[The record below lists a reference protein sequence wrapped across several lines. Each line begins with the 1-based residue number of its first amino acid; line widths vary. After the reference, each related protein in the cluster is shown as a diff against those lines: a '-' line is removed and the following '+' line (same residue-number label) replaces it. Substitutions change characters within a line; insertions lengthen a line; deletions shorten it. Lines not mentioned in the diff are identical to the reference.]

1 MNKQHISETMFI
13 NALLAV
19 SGGFMDAYSYICRG
33 EVFANAQTGNIL
45 LFGVNLAEKNW
56 NTAFM
61 YFMPIAGFCI
71 GIIMAE
77 LIRQRHSNGSK
88 FLHWKQIVLLYEI
101 FYLIP
106 VCFLPQEYNLLAN
119 SITSLVCGIQVQSFR
134 KLNGNSV
141 ATTMCIGNLRSA
153 TENLC
158 TYIHLH
164 DKVYLK
170 KAALYYTVI
179 LYFVIGAVIGNF
191 MISHFKEQAILFSIF
206 VLLFTFAAMFFN
218 FSDNKGQS
226 RNKLV

>member
-1 MNKQHISETMFI
+1 MNKQHISETMPI

-45 LFGVNLAEKNW
+45 LLGVNLAEKNW

-77 LIRQRHSNGSK
+77 LMRQRHSKDSK
-88 FLHWKQIVLLYEI
+88 FLHWRQSVLLYEI
-101 FYLIP
+101 FYLLP

-119 SITSLVCGIQVQSFR
+119 SLTSLVCGIQVQSFR
-134 KLNGNSV
+134 KLNGNNI

-158 TYIHLH
+158 TYLHLH
-164 DKVYLK
+164 DKTYLK
-170 KAALYYTVI
+170 KAVLYYAVI
-179 LYFVIGAVIGNF
+179 LYFVIGAIIGNF
-191 MISHFKEQAILFSIF
+191 MIAYLNEHAILFSVFI
-206 VLLFTFAAMFFN
+206 LLLTFAALFFKHPN
-218 FSDNKGQS
+218 NNTHTSQ
-226 RNKLV
+226 